1 MANTPTDNN
10 PFYEYLVDDPEQM
23 MASTPLSPHFSP
35 NVFGGAF
42 DVRDR
47 PHHATRSGNQAMSS
61 PGHDRPNSINESAAT
76 IAVSVPGVPGLVVNA
91 QQISSLQQRLQQQ
104 QQLHRPALGGL
115 GELEL
120 TAAGTGTGAGAGAG
134 AGSAAAENQ
143 GHHQHH
149 QFAAL
154 HSQFADHQGPLAL
167 LHAQQ
172 QGHRQAPATWFP
184 PGYGAPSYR
193 DSSSSS
199 QYYQQQAAATVSSS
213 SPSSS
218 TAVSVVANP
227 PINITAAGGL
237 SNSNTGAGGGQLF
250 DFGFAAPHPAEQSF
264 LGGDYADITPLSTAA
279 AAGTA
284 AALTAHPQPTATFDF
299 HSSPWRPRLQ
309 DSSSVTLTP
318 SIAAVAA
325 AELNQDIHKHSKG
338 SMEDDSDVKETSW
351 ADGDDDD
358 EYRRR
363 AGVSSST
370 SPRPRRQQRK
380 GKRRAVA
387 DAGAADGA
395 EDEDEPTSP
404 AGRTS
409 VSGRSNKSVSVAS
422 TTGSSSKT
430 ASAPRLRSAS
440 RTSKNASQKPAET
453 AEERRTRASHN
464 LVEKQ
469 YRNRLNAQF
478 EGLLNALP
486 EQVRGPASTGDGGGG
501 GGGGGG
507 GDESDPQ
514 PADQERRV
522 SKAEVLDMAR
532 RHIKS
537 LERERDELQRER
549 GDLLR
554 NLEMMEREMAANGAG
569 RLHEFLDV
577 EGPPGE
583 RGGPSWRNA

>member
-10 PFYEYLVDDPEQM
+10 SFYEYLVDDPEQM

-76 IAVSVPGVPGLVVNA
+76 TAIPVPGIPGLVVNA
-91 QQISSLQQRLQQQ
+91 QQISSLQQQQ
-104 QQLHRPALGGL
+104 QQLHRSALGGL
-115 GELEL
+115 GDLEL
-120 TAAGTGTGAGAGAG
+120 TAGHGTGAGAGAWL
-134 AGSAAAENQ
+134 AAAENQ

-218 TAVSVVANP
+218 TAISVVANP
-227 PINITAAGGL
+227 PTNIAAAGGL

-279 AAGTA
+279 AAAAAGTA
-284 AALTAHPQPTATFDF
+284 AVLTAHPQPTATFDF
-299 HSSPWRPRLQ
+299 HPSPWRPRLQ

-325 AELNQDIHKHSKG
+325 VELNHDIRKHSKG

-358 EYRRR
+358 EYQRR

-387 DAGAADGA
+387 DAGGAGAGAGAGGA
-395 EDEDEPTSP
+395 EDDDEPTSP

-453 AEERRTRASHN
+453 AKERRTRASHN

-486 EQVRGPASTGDGGGG
+486 EQVRGPASTGDGGSG

-537 LERERDELQRER
+537 LERERDELQREW

-554 NLEMMEREMAANGAG
+554 NLEIMEREMAANGAS
-569 RLHEFLDV
+569 RLDEFLDV
-577 EGPPGE
+577 EE
-583 RGGPSWRNA
+583 DHLGGTH